1 MQIKGIYVFL
11 LLGFIQLAA
20 LFVASPYMTAQ
31 KIAEIIHTEDE
42 AAWAKEI
49 DQDYFKKYTRALLDG
64 MLRIKM
70 SADIQRGHTREAL
83 QDYTFASKTLE
94 KHVNKLVSNQGIPR
108 FLCGE
113 VLEDVAKNDQT
124 GGCWQAKGSVKWL
137 GLNRAAIEYINPKR
151 NWHSRL
157 LLQRTGLL
165 SWRVVDVEL
174 PLDQILQ
181 TFVNTLKAAEK
192 M

>member
-11 LLGFIQLAA
+11 LLGFIQLAV
-20 LFVASPYMTAQ
+20 LFFASPYMTAQ
-31 KIAEIIHTEDE
+31 KISEIIHTKDE

-49 DQDYFKKYTRALLDG
+49 DQDYFKKYMRALLDG

-70 SADIQRGHTREAL
+70 SADMERGKTREAM

-94 KHVNKLVSNQGIPR
+94 KHVNELVSSQGMPR
-108 FLCGE
+108 FLCAE
-113 VLEDVAKNDQT
+113 ILDDVAKKDQS
-124 GGCWQAKGSVKWL
+124 GNCWQADGHVKWL

-151 NWHSRL
+151 DWRSRL

-165 SWRVVDVEL
+165 SWQVVDVEL
-174 PLDQILQ
+174 PLDQILE
-181 TFVNTLKAAEK
+181 TFVSSLKAAR
-192 M
+192 